1 MSIQILAPEVVS
13 QIAAGEVVERP
24 ASVVKELVENSLD
37 AGASQISIEVKGGG
51 VTLIRVIDNGVGIPS
66 GNVELAFHRHATSKI
81 NSLADLE
88 NSLSLGFRGEAL
100 PSIAAVA
107 QVDFLT
113 RGKEEIA
120 GTYISLRDGKIVE
133 RGNRACPEGT
143 TAVVR
148 GLFRN
153 VPARLKFLKSSAT
166 ENSHIVD
173 FINQYSLA
181 FPEVRFSL
189 IIDGRRVLHTSG
201 SGRLKD
207 VLVEV
212 YGLET
217 AQAMLEIKAKDNEDR
232 LAPMISGYISPPSV
246 SRASRGYLS
255 FFINQ
260 RWIQSRL
267 LARAVEKAYEGMLMT
282 GRYPIAI
289 INLSLSPQWVD
300 VNVHPSKREVRFRQ
314 DQAIFSA
321 VYEAVHRKLTE
332 HSPVPQMKPQQIL
345 APSLEQMQLS
355 PVPHPSEVSV
365 SLPSSPTPEAA
376 SPEVPIL
383 RVLGQLAS
391 TYIIAEGPDGLY
403 LIDQHSAHERVM
415 FENIL
420 AQRAQRKV
428 EIQGLLEPL
437 TIELNTRQTEQLN
450 SRGELLTQ
458 FGIEIEPFGDRT
470 YLIRAIP
477 AMLKVEK
484 VAEVVRE
491 ILDSPEEDA
500 AAKWE
505 ERIALSIACHSAL
518 RAGQNLDQEEIKELV
533 RQLEQ
538 TTSPRTCPHGRPTM
552 IHLSALQLAREFGR
566 S

>member
-1 MSIQILAPEVVS
+1 MPIQILAPEVVS

-66 GNVELAFHRHATSKI
+66 VNVELAFHRHATSKI
-81 NSLADLE
+81 TSLSDLE

-107 QVDFLT
+107 QVDFLA

-173 FINQYSLA
+173 FVNQYSLA

-212 YGLET
+212 YGLQT
-217 AQAMLEIKAKDNEDR
+217 AQAMLEIKAKDSEDR
-232 LAPMISGYISPPSV
+232 LIPMISGYISPPSV

-289 INLSLSPQWVD
+289 INLSLSPQGVD

-332 HSPVPQMKPQQIL
+332 QSPVPQMKPQQVL
-345 APSLEQMQLS
+345 TPSLEQLQIS
-355 PVPHPSEVSV
+355 PMPRPSEVSV
-365 SLPSSPTPEAA
+365 SPPSPPTLETA
-376 SPEVPIL
+376 SSEVPIL

-450 SRGELLTQ
+450 SRGEALTQ

-491 ILDSPEEDA
+491 ILDSLEEDA
-500 AAKWE
+500 AAKWD

-518 RAGQNLDQEEIKELV
+518 RAGQNLGQEEIKELV